1 MSSKK
6 LLLPRWKALNEPL
19 EKEMATSNSD
29 QMGQDV
35 NLHKRIAMG
44 ARLDGSS
51 MGAKEQ
57 PKSSSSSKP
66 KVGALMQAKKK

>member
-1 MSSKK
+1 
-6 LLLPRWKALNEPL
+6 
-19 EKEMATSNSD
+19 MATSNSD
-29 QMGQDV
+29 QMGQNV

-57 PKSSSSSKP
+57 PKSSSGSKP
-66 KVGALMQAKKK
+66 KVSALMQAKKK